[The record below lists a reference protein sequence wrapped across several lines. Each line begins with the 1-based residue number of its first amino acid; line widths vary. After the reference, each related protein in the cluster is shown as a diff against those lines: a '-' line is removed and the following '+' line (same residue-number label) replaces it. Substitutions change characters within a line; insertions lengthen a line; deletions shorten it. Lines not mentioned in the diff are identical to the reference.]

1 MPFGMSELPVTAF
14 SAEVYRHDNTLRNIR
29 ECSNEYEIG
38 TLRSE
43 AMRRSGTIAYSR
55 NRSST
60 TLLAVSNAALAAA
73 KSTSIA
79 LSCVGPWTRGLGLD
93 SLFSGI

>member
-14 SAEVYRHDNTLRNIR
+14 SAEVYRHGDTLHNLR

-38 TLRSE
+38 TLRFE
-43 AMRRSGTIAYSR
+43 AMCRSGTIAYWR

-60 TLLAVSNAALAAA
+60 TLLAVSNTALAAA

-79 LSCVGPWTRGLGLD
+79 LSCAGPLTRGLGLD